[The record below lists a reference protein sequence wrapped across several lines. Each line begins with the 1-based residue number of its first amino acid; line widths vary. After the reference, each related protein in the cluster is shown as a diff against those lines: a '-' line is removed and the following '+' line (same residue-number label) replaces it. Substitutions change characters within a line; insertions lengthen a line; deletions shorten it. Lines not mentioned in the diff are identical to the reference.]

1 MLSQIFI
8 MINDKLYNIVHEIKK
23 VLKLSVFKICY
34 WIKKSEI
41 SKPNQLIKI
50 KGRGGG
56 GCVQR
61 LFNHRLSFSNP
72 IILYL
77 SQLTFEDHPEFVK
90 IIILVR

>member
-56 GCVQR
+56 GVCSKV
-61 LFNHRLSFSNP
+61 
-72 IILYL
+72 I
-77 SQLTFEDHPEFVK
+77 
-90 IIILVR
+90 